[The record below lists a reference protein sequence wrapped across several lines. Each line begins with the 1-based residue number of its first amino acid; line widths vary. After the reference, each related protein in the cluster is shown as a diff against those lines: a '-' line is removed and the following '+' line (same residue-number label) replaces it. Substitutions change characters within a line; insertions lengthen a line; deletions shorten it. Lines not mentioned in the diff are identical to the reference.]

1 MKVRFL
7 ACFFPAKILQSRDP
21 KLLVFG
27 MSAVIKV
34 QVVIK
39 SRPSFFFFFE
49 FLLSQ
54 MIKKLLNG
62 LNFYFLVLVS
72 LFWFL

>member
-27 MSAVIKV
+27 VSAVIKV

-39 SRPSFFFFFE
+39 SRSSFIFFE
-49 FLLSQ
+49 FLLSL